1 MKGKVKLG
9 KYHNLA
15 PKNDFGNYPI
25 RLTVYYKVNIGN
37 DNMLRVKT
45 EASVS
50 AKGHSWRRIFF
61 YCTVLRFFKHIK

>member
-50 AKGHSWRRIFF
+50 AKGHS
-61 YCTVLRFFKHIK
+61 